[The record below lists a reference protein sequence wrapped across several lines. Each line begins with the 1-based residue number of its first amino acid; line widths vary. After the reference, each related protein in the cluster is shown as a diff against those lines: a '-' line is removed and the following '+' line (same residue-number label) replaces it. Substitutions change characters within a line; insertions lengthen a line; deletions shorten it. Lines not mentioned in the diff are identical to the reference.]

1 MFKKVINFAV
11 VNHSVMKKVYLFL
24 FLACLALGVYAA
36 LERYGAK
43 EDSVSEDNDS
53 GNVIGMVSQQ
63 RDGVGS
69 GVMLAHVQKGQREQ
83 VIEHSGYTVSWNAD
97 WNIPNWVSYEL
108 TPAET
113 DGEENRKG
121 SFEPDPLVVG
131 DRIVHKDYKNDLG
144 YDRGHMAPAA
154 DMKWSELAMEESFY
168 TSNICPQNHNLNC
181 GDWKKL
187 EEQVRLY
194 ATDYDG
200 VWVVTGPIVK
210 STDNTLGNE
219 RKIVIPEAFYK
230 VILVR
235 FEGEYHGIGFI
246 MKNCPKEGKWGLE
259 HYVVTIDE
267 AEMASGIDFFYQL
280 DDSIEKRI
288 EGNVDLNFWTF

>member
-11 VNHSVMKKVYLFL
+11 VKNNIMKKVYLFL
-24 FLACLALGVYAA
+24 FLAFLALGVYAA
-36 LERYGAK
+36 LERYGIK
-43 EDSVSEDNDS
+43 KNTESEENDS
-53 GNVIGMVSQQ
+53 NNIVGMLSQ
-63 RDGVGS
+63 RDGTGS

-83 VIEHSGYTVSWNAD
+83 VIEHVGYTVSWNAD

-108 TPAET
+108 TASET

-121 SFEPDPLVVG
+121 SFEPDPMVNG

-154 DMKWSELAMEESFY
+154 DMKWSEQAMEESFY

-210 STDNTLGNE
+210 STDNTLGTE
-219 RKIVIPEAFYK
+219 RKVVIPEAFYK
-230 VILVR
+230 VILAR

-246 MKNCPKEGKWGLE
+246 MKNCPKEGKWGLD

-267 AEMASGIDFFYQL
+267 VEKASGIDFFYQL
-280 DDSIEKRI
+280 DDSFEK
-288 EGNVDLNFWTF
+288 EVEKKVDLYFWSL